1 MVDLARAQAHHALVD
16 HAQQLDPPG
25 GEQPADAVAVAD
37 VERVGRGEDFAF
49 AHGGALAAVL
59 GQRRGDGLKPF
70 GEGFAR
76 VLHPDVRR
84 REAAAPCGTLGDG
97 ARAQRPAAEPQQQ
110 AHHGDQNPGRA
121 SRGGE
126 RRREQPVGGV
136 GRGAEEE
143 ARGSGRGRD
152 GRPGEQPHEK
162 DACERQGHRRDAEGV
177 GLGRLGDLVGAGRAE
192 EDRAVEFGEG
202 QDDESADQRQCGQSG
217 GGRQHVAARSDAVE
231 HPEVDQQFGDE
242 AVEGRQGADGRR
254 AREEEDRRERHVLRK
269 PAQRVER
276 RGMGL
281 REDVARAEKEQALE
295 QRVVERV
302 QQGARDAAQRDE
314 LVARGFAQRGDAE
327 SDEDDADVLDR
338 GVGQQ
343 AFHVVLHG
351 CEDHAPQARDDA
363 RREQDHSGGVQE
375 RLFAQRGRHAQD
387 AVDARLDHHARHQGR
402 DVRRGCG
409 VRLRKP
415 DVHREKSRLH
425 AEARQEHQQQRQ
437 SRLRA
442 EVVAQR
448 AERGGAAGRVEP
460 YEADDEQHEADVHH
474 NQVGERRA
482 PDFAP
487 LGVEEDQQERRHGHQ
502 FPEKEEREAAVRK
515 DHAQHGVEHRHQRRV
530 VQRDVGR
537 GFLGKAVGQIAPR
550 VEHGGDGADRDDH
563 DEQRRKPVHRAGV
576 AAEKRTGDR
585 PHGAAVRSGQ
595 HADGARRAP
604 QGAGG
609 REGQRSP
616 DLAPQR
622 RGENGRRHRRQ
633 GD

>member
-1 MVDLARAQAHHALVD
+1 M
-16 HAQQLDPPG
+16 
-25 GEQPADAVAVAD
+25 
-37 VERVGRGEDFAF
+37 
-49 AHGGALAAVL
+49 
-59 GQRRGDGLKPF
+59 
-70 GEGFAR
+70 
-76 VLHPDVRR
+76 
-84 REAAAPCGTLGDG
+84 
-97 ARAQRPAAEPQQQ
+97 
-110 AHHGDQNPGRA
+110 
-121 SRGGE
+121 
-126 RRREQPVGGV
+126 
-136 GRGAEEE
+136 
-143 ARGSGRGRD
+143 
-152 GRPGEQPHEK
+152 
-162 DACERQGHRRDAEGV
+162 
-177 GLGRLGDLVGAGRAE
+177 
-192 EDRAVEFGEG
+192 
-202 QDDESADQRQCGQSG
+202 
-217 GGRQHVAARSDAVE
+217 
-231 HPEVDQQFGDE
+231 
-242 AVEGRQGADGRR
+242 
-254 AREEEDRRERHVLRK
+254 
-269 PAQRVER
+269 
-276 RGMGL
+276 
-281 REDVARAEKEQALE
+281 
-295 QRVVERV
+295 
-302 QQGARDAAQRDE
+302 
-314 LVARGFAQRGDAE
+314 
-327 SDEDDADVLDR
+327 
-338 GVGQQ
+338 
-343 AFHVVLHG
+343 
-351 CEDHAPQARDDA
+351 
-363 RREQDHSGGVQE
+363 
-375 RLFAQRGRHAQD
+375 
-387 AVDARLDHHARHQGR
+387 
-402 DVRRGCG
+402 RRGCG

>member
-1 MVDLARAQAHHALVD
+1 M
-16 HAQQLDPPG
+16 
-25 GEQPADAVAVAD
+25 
-37 VERVGRGEDFAF
+37 
-49 AHGGALAAVL
+49 
-59 GQRRGDGLKPF
+59 
-70 GEGFAR
+70 
-76 VLHPDVRR
+76 
-84 REAAAPCGTLGDG
+84 
-97 ARAQRPAAEPQQQ
+97 
-110 AHHGDQNPGRA
+110 
-121 SRGGE
+121 RGG
-126 RRREQPVGGV
+126 R
-136 GRGAEEE
+136 
-143 ARGSGRGRD
+143 
-152 GRPGEQPHEK
+152 
-162 DACERQGHRRDAEGV
+162 
-177 GLGRLGDLVGAGRAE
+177 
-192 EDRAVEFGEG
+192 
-202 QDDESADQRQCGQSG
+202 
-217 GGRQHVAARSDAVE
+217 
-231 HPEVDQQFGDE
+231 
-242 AVEGRQGADGRR
+242 GADGRR

-375 RLFAQRGRHAQD
+375 GLFAQRGRHAQD

-415 DVHREKSRLH
+415 DVHREKSSLH

-487 LGVEEDQQERRHGHQ
+487 AGRRRGSAGTT
-502 FPEKEEREAAVRK
+502 PRSSVPRKRGTRSRRPKGPRPAWRRTSPPAPCSAARCGPGISR
-515 DHAQHGVEHRHQRRV
+515 QG
-530 VQRDVGR
+530 
-537 GFLGKAVGQIAPR
+537 
-550 VEHGGDGADRDDH
+550 
-563 DEQRRKPVHRAGV
+563 
-576 AAEKRTGDR
+576 
-585 PHGAAVRSGQ
+585 SGPDSP
-595 HADGARRAP
+595 ASRARR
-604 QGAGG
+604 
-609 REGQRSP
+609 
-616 DLAPQR
+616 R
-622 RGENGRRHRRQ
+622 RRRPR
-633 GD
+633 